1 VDYAAE
7 RAIQIL
13 VIDLVRRAGVSA
25 QRIRIVIEVESDDA
39 AARTISKVGTGSWK
53 YGTEIIETEIVIKV
67 FPGAS

>member
-1 VDYAAE
+1 MDYAAE

-25 QRIRIVIEVESDDA
+25 QRIRVVIEVESNDI

-53 YGTEIIETEIVIKV
+53 YGAEIIETEIVIKV
-67 FPGAS
+67 FPGAV